1 MLFLATMIN
10 PEAQLLDAE
19 LERRIDLQAL
29 LLHTVKTP
37 AERATAWSELKRLH
51 TLRSPQRIAQM
62 EREAGL
68 A

>member
-1 MLFLATMIN
+1 MIN
-10 PEAQLLDAE
+10 PEAQLLDAD

-51 TLRSPQRIAQM
+51 ALRSDDRISEM
-62 EREAGL
+62 ERDAGL
-68 A
+68 RK